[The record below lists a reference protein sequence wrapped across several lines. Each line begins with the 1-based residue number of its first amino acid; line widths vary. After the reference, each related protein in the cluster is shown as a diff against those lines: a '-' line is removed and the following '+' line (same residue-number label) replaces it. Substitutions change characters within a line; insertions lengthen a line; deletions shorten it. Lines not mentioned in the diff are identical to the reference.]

1 MDEYNNQYSAPNSGE
16 YTAPE
21 SSYVEPY
28 VEETAPNNTFGIISM
43 ICGIASIII
52 SCCCTWIA
60 IPLAIAAVVLAFV
73 DKSKNGKMSGFS
85 IAGLICGGIGIVSLI
100 LNFVIG
106 IVMGAGSGILS
117 ALMESGSSSYYY

>member
-28 VEETAPNNTFGIISM
+28 VEETKPNNIFGIISM

-60 IPLAIAAVVLAFV
+60 IPLVIAAVVLAFV
-73 DKSKNGKMSGFS
+73 DKSKNGKMTVFS
-85 IAGLICGGIGIVSLI
+85 IVGLICGGVGLVSVIFNAVFGII
-100 LNFVIG
+100 
-106 IVMGAGSGILS
+106 MGASSGILS
-117 ALMESGSSSYYY
+117 ALTESSSSSYYY